1 MTASGPLSP
10 GAAPRPERPDPVSVS
25 VAEKLACEW
34 EARHDVMARGGR
46 LGDPAALAHYCT
58 HARCEDNLH
67 GHGAHPHGAHHGAS
81 HHPGHGWTQPDHL
94 RTWVRWGEDDR

>member
-1 MTASGPLSP
+1 M
-10 GAAPRPERPDPVSVS
+10 S

-58 HARCEDNLH
+58 HTRCEETVH
-67 GHGAHPHGAHHGAS
+67 GHHEHAHHEHG
-81 HHPGHGWTQPDHL
+81 HHGTARGWSPEEHL
-94 RTWVRWGEDDR
+94 RSWVRWGEDGTR

>member
-1 MTASGPLSP
+1 MSASGPLST
-10 GAAPRPERPDPVSVS
+10 GATPPPRTEMS

-58 HARCEDNLH
+58 HTRCEETLH
-67 GHGAHPHGAHHGAS
+67 GRDTYHPAHHPA
-81 HHPGHGWTQPDHL
+81 HHAAVHGRGSYDPL
-94 RTWVRWGEDDR
+94 RAWLRWGEDAR

>member
-10 GAAPRPERPDPVSVS
+10 GAAPPPDRPAPPSMS

-34 EARHDVMARGGR
+34 EARHDVIARGGR

-58 HARCEDNLH
+58 HARCEDARHAPRH
-67 GHGAHPHGAHHGAS
+67 GTAHHGS
-81 HHPGHGWTQPDHL
+81 HPRAPQDPL
-94 RTWVRWGEDDR
+94 RSWLRWGEDDR

>member
-10 GAAPRPERPDPVSVS
+10 GAVPPPGRPDPLSMS

-58 HARCEDNLH
+58 HARCEDTLH
-67 GHGAHPHGAHHGAS
+67 GHPERHAPVHHEHRQA
-81 HHPGHGWTQPDHL
+81 PPDL
-94 RTWVRWGEDDR
+94 LSTWLRWGEDAR

>member
-10 GAAPRPERPDPVSVS
+10 GAAPPPSRPAPPSMS

-34 EARHDVMARGGR
+34 EARHDVIARGGR

-58 HARCEDNLH
+58 HARCEESRR
-67 GHGAHPHGAHHGAS
+67 GS
-81 HHPGHGWTQPDHL
+81 HHTGHAVSHHTRAPHDHL
-94 RTWVRWGEDDR
+94 RSWLRWGEATR

>member
-10 GAAPRPERPDPVSVS
+10 GAAPPPGRPDPLPMSM
-25 VAEKLACEW
+25 AEKLACEW

-58 HARCEDNLH
+58 HARAENTLH
-67 GHGAHPHGAHHGAS
+67 GQAAHHPV
-81 HHPGHGWTQPDHL
+81 HHDHHRAPVDPL
-94 RTWVRWGEDDR
+94 RAWLRWGEDAP

>member
-10 GAAPRPERPDPVSVS
+10 GAAPPPGRQAPPSMS

-34 EARHDVMARGGR
+34 EARHDVIARGGR

-58 HARCEDNLH
+58 HTRCEDSRH
-67 GHGAHPHGAHHGAS
+67 GHGPQHATHDAAHHARA
-81 HHPGHGWTQPDHL
+81 PQNPL
-94 RTWVRWGEDDR
+94 RSWLRWGEDAR